1 MCGRPTP
8 FGLFSGCSL
17 GRVQPGEGRTTL
29 SLAPV
34 REYKLS
40 SRLDFSYLFAL
51 TTALRHDSAIA
62 GRLCYRPNSSLH
74 HVAGAWHYVESRL
87 TGVSRTHHA
96 VKVESDPYLEAVL
109 RSATNGIAIA
119 DAVEAVR
126 RVPGGLEVTEEEA
139 LAYVQELIDNELLI
153 SDLTPLV
160 TGGPPLEELVGQL
173 ESVAPD
179 AKATQIVAR
188 TAHRLDQLNRRG
200 LAADTAEYG
209 AIAAELEELPAPI
222 DPASLFQVDLHKPVE
237 SVVLSNIV
245 ANEIR
250 RGISIMC
257 RLHAMSESPL
267 LTTFRRAFVER
278 YGEAR
283 VPLLEALD
291 TEGGVGFGNSVHD
304 CSPLLRGLRLA
315 GPAGPN
321 VQTFCPSHSTLLKAI
336 IQAAAEGKTEVQ
348 LDESTLTTAD
358 TSDSR
363 LPNSF
368 SVTVALSASSAEAID
383 KGEFDLRFVGAVGP
397 DGARLLGR
405 FCHADRQLEAE
416 VAAYLRQEESH
427 DPDAIFAEVVYL
439 PEGRLGNV
447 LCRPVLRTH
456 ELVYLGRSGAPAENQ
471 IPASDLLV
479 AVEGEDIV
487 LYSQRLGRRVIPR
500 LSNAHGFMNENMAP
514 VYRFLCYLQHQHGVN
529 TFAFSW
535 GPFEELPFLPG
546 LRAGRIVLAP
556 PRWRLQRDELT
567 KLGKHEGVSR
577 FVAAQELRRRHRL
590 PRWVMIGDSDQMLP
604 IDLENPLAVDT
615 MVHLFNRGMP
625 GHLSGMFLSPDR
637 LCVSGPEG
645 NFVHEMTIP
654 MKRAISTRN
663 PAPRRSTHRGPALSP
678 GDSRRI
684 APGNDWIFAKL
695 YAGGAAIDE
704 ILTDFVSPLI
714 VDFLSSGSVSQW
726 FFLRYADPHPH
737 LRIRLHGDPLRL
749 RSQAQPL
756 LQDVFS
762 RALASGMT
770 WKVQYDTYEREM
782 ERYGGSDAIG
792 AAEEIFFADS
802 QACLDIL
809 HQFGGDRGLD
819 LRWRT
824 ALLGV
829 HLLLN
834 DFEFTI
840 QDRYNA
846 MERLRQAYEREFG
859 ITERSRRALSDRFR
873 EYQSDLRAMIESR
886 KPMKFADRAFT
897 RRSGHV
903 ASAVARLREL
913 ESAGKLTRGLG
924 DLALSHIHMHVN
936 RMVRSA
942 PRMHE
947 LLIYTFLAR
956 IYDSQ
961 LARES
966 AAARLK
972 LGTLQESQS

>member
-1 MCGRPTP
+1 
-8 FGLFSGCSL
+8 
-17 GRVQPGEGRTTL
+17 
-29 SLAPV
+29 
-34 REYKLS
+34 
-40 SRLDFSYLFAL
+40 
-51 TTALRHDSAIA
+51 
-62 GRLCYRPNSSLH
+62 
-74 HVAGAWHYVESRL
+74 
-87 TGVSRTHHA
+87 
-96 VKVESDPYLEAVL
+96 
-109 RSATNGIAIA
+109 
-119 DAVEAVR
+119 
-126 RVPGGLEVTEEEA
+126 
-139 LAYVQELIDNELLI
+139 
-153 SDLTPLV
+153 
-160 TGGPPLEELVGQL
+160 
-173 ESVAPD
+173 
-179 AKATQIVAR
+179 
-188 TAHRLDQLNRRG
+188 
-200 LAADTAEYG
+200 
-209 AIAAELEELPAPI
+209 
-222 DPASLFQVDLHKPVE
+222 
-237 SVVLSNIV
+237 
-245 ANEIR
+245 
-250 RGISIMC
+250 
-257 RLHAMSESPL
+257 
-267 LTTFRRAFVER
+267 
-278 YGEAR
+278 
-283 VPLLEALD
+283 
-291 TEGGVGFGNSVHD
+291 
-304 CSPLLRGLRLA
+304 
-315 GPAGPN
+315 
-321 VQTFCPSHSTLLKAI
+321 
-336 IQAAAEGKTEVQ
+336 
-348 LDESTLTTAD
+348 
-358 TSDSR
+358 
-363 LPNSF
+363 
-368 SVTVALSASSAEAID
+368 
-383 KGEFDLRFVGAVGP
+383 
-397 DGARLLGR
+397 
-405 FCHADRQLEAE
+405 
-416 VAAYLRQEESH
+416 
-427 DPDAIFAEVVYL
+427 
-439 PEGRLGNV
+439 
-447 LCRPVLRTH
+447 
-456 ELVYLGRSGAPAENQ
+456 
-471 IPASDLLV
+471 
-479 AVEGEDIV
+479 
-487 LYSQRLGRRVIPR
+487 
-500 LSNAHGFMNENMAP
+500 
-514 VYRFLCYLQHQHGVN
+514 
-529 TFAFSW
+529 
-535 GPFEELPFLPG
+535 
-546 LRAGRIVLAP
+546 
-556 PRWRLQRDELT
+556 
-567 KLGKHEGVSR
+567 
-577 FVAAQELRRRHRL
+577 VAAQELRRRHRL